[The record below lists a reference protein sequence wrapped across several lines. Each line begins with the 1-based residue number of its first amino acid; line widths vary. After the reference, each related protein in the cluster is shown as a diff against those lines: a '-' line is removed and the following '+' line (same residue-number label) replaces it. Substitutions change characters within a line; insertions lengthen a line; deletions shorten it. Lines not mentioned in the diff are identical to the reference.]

1 MPHAATEFL
10 TTIQRALGGDAK
22 SDSRVEFTGEGA
34 LPSVFAVTDLAA
46 GSIGAAALAV
56 LEYAD
61 AGAAM
66 TPAVSVDRR
75 LASFWFGSS
84 VEPIGWSLPPVWD
97 VIAGDYACADGWI
110 RLHTNAARHR
120 EAALAV
126 LATAGDK
133 EAARAAVKRW
143 QADELEAAV
152 VARGGCAA
160 TMRSLADWSAH
171 PQGKLVASEPL
182 VWLERTEKSAPCV
195 DARDR
200 ARPLAGVR
208 VLDLTRILA
217 GPIATRFLA
226 GFGAEVL
233 RIDPPNWD
241 EPTIAPEVTLG
252 KRCARLDLSGAGGRE
267 RWLALLSQADV
278 VIHGYRPDALERLGL
293 GVETRRRARPGL
305 IDVSLDA
312 YGWTGPWAGRRG
324 FDSLVQMSSG
334 IADEGMRRAG
344 AEIPTPLPAQALDHA
359 TGYLMAAAA
368 VRGLS
373 ARRASGEG
381 SLVRVSLARIAA
393 LLTSI
398 AAPSDTPAL
407 TKRDDGDYAAT
418 AEATTWGPARRLRPP
433 VKVEGAAM
441 RWDIPASALGSSPP
455 RW

>member
-1 MPHAATEFL
+1 MLAISVFLALRSHNRRTLMPHAATEFL

-46 GSIGAAALAV
+46 GSIGPAALAV

-110 RLHTNAARHR
+110 RLHTNAVRHR

-133 EAARAAVKRW
+133 EAVRAAVKRW

-152 VARGGCAA
+152 VARGCCAA

-195 DARDR
+195 DARNR
-200 ARPLAGVR
+200 ARPLAVVR

-226 GFGAEVL
+226 GFGAELL
-233 RIDPPNWD
+233 RIDPPNGTSRQSRPRSPWAND
-241 EPTIAPEVTLG
+241 ARGSISAAPGAENAGSRCCHRPTWSFTAIAPT
-252 KRCARLDLSGAGGRE
+252 
-267 RWLALLSQADV
+267 RWNGSTW
-278 VIHGYRPDALERLGL
+278 RRDASP
-293 GVETRRRARPGL
+293 RA
-305 IDVSLDA
+305 
-312 YGWTGPWAGRRG
+312 
-324 FDSLVQMSSG
+324 
-334 IADEGMRRAG
+334 AG
-344 AEIPTPLPAQALDHA
+344 ADRRFRSTPMVGP
-359 TGYLMAAAA
+359 GPG
-368 VRGLS
+368 RG
-373 ARRASGEG
+373 G
-381 SLVRVSLARIAA
+381 AA
-393 LLTSI
+393 L
-398 AAPSDTPAL
+398 
-407 TKRDDGDYAAT
+407 T
-418 AEATTWGPARRLRPP
+418 ASCR
-433 VKVEGAAM
+433 
-441 RWDIPASALGSSPP
+441 
-455 RW
+455 

>member
-22 SDSRVEFTGEGA
+22 SGSRVEFTGEGA
-34 LPSVFAVTDLAA
+34 LPSVFAITDLAA

-84 VEPIGWSLPPVWD
+84 VEPIGWSLPPVWH

-133 EAARAAVKRW
+133 EAVRAAVKRW

-233 RIDPPNWD
+233 RIRRTGTSRRSRPRSPWANDARGSISTAPGAENAGWCCCHR
-241 EPTIAPEVTLG
+241 PTWSFTAIAPT
-252 KRCARLDLSGAGGRE
+252 
-267 RWLALLSQADV
+267 RWNGSASAS
-278 VIHGYRPDALERLGL
+278 
-293 GVETRRRARPGL
+293 RRAAAR
-305 IDVSLDA
+305 
-312 YGWTGPWAGRRG
+312 GR
-324 FDSLVQMSSG
+324 D
-334 IADEGMRRAG
+334 
-344 AEIPTPLPAQALDHA
+344 
-359 TGYLMAAAA
+359 
-368 VRGLS
+368 
-373 ARRASGEG
+373 
-381 SLVRVSLARIAA
+381 
-393 LLTSI
+393 
-398 AAPSDTPAL
+398 
-407 TKRDDGDYAAT
+407 
-418 AEATTWGPARRLRPP
+418 
-433 VKVEGAAM
+433 
-441 RWDIPASALGSSPP
+441 
-455 RW
+455 

>member
-133 EAARAAVKRW
+133 EAVRAAVKRW

-160 TMRSLADWSAH
+160 TMRSLADWSLH

-200 ARPLAGVR
+200 ADRSRG
-208 VLDLTRILA
+208 
-217 GPIATRFLA
+217 
-226 GFGAEVL
+226 
-233 RIDPPNWD
+233 
-241 EPTIAPEVTLG
+241 
-252 KRCARLDLSGAGGRE
+252 CAC
-267 RWLALLSQADV
+267 
-278 VIHGYRPDALERLGL
+278 
-293 GVETRRRARPGL
+293 
-305 IDVSLDA
+305 
-312 YGWTGPWAGRRG
+312 
-324 FDSLVQMSSG
+324 
-334 IADEGMRRAG
+334 
-344 AEIPTPLPAQALDHA
+344 
-359 TGYLMAAAA
+359 
-368 VRGLS
+368 
-373 ARRASGEG
+373 
-381 SLVRVSLARIAA
+381 
-393 LLTSI
+393 SI
-398 AAPSDTPAL
+398 
-407 TKRDDGDYAAT
+407 
-418 AEATTWGPARRLRPP
+418 
-433 VKVEGAAM
+433 
-441 RWDIPASALGSSPP
+441 
-455 RW
+455 

>member
-1 MPHAATEFL
+1 
-10 TTIQRALGGDAK
+10 
-22 SDSRVEFTGEGA
+22 

-46 GSIGAAALAV
+46 GSIGAATLAV

-97 VIAGDYACADGWI
+97 MIAGDYACADGWI

-133 EAARAAVKRW
+133 EAVRAAVKSW

-182 VWLERTEKSAPCV
+182 VWLERTEKSAPCA

-241 EPTIAPEVTLG
+241 ESTIAPEVTLG

-267 RWLALLSQADV
+267 RWPALLSQADV

-312 YGWTGPWAGRRG
+312 YAAGVGAGR
-324 FDSLVQMSSG
+324 
-334 IADEGMRRAG
+334 
-344 AEIPTPLPAQALDHA
+344 TAQVG
-359 TGYLMAAAA
+359 TRVRA
-368 VRGLS
+368 VRDFAASVDWIALGK
-373 ARRASGEG
+373 ARAFARNVAVGIVDSPI
-381 SLVRVSLARIAA
+381 SDLV
-393 LLTSI
+393 
-398 AAPSDTPAL
+398 
-407 TKRDDGDYAAT
+407 
-418 AEATTWGPARRLRPP
+418 LRPILCYMFNIEQIKQNLQP
-433 VKVEGAAM
+433 
-441 RWDIPASALGSSPP
+441 
-455 RW
+455 

>member
-110 RLHTNAARHR
+110 RLQTNAARHR

-133 EAARAAVKRW
+133 EAVRAAVKRW

-241 EPTIAPEVTLG
+241 EPRIAPEVTLG
-252 KRCARLDLSGAGGRE
+252 KRWARLDLSGAGGRE
-267 RWLALLSQADV
+267 HWLALLSQADV

-334 IADEGMRRAG
+334 IAGRRYAPHRRRNPDAAAGSGARSCDGVFDGRRRRAR
-344 AEIPTPLPAQALDHA
+344 PQRQAGERGRIARARFARAHRRFADEHRRAL
-359 TGYLMAAAA
+359 GYA
-368 VRGLS
+368 RS
-373 ARRASGEG
+373 DEARRWR
-381 SLVRVSLARIAA
+381 LC
-393 LLTSI
+393 
-398 AAPSDTPAL
+398 
-407 TKRDDGDYAAT
+407 GDCRGDHV
-418 AEATTWGPARRLRPP
+418 GPRPP
-433 VKVEGAAM
+433 VASTRQGGRRRDAM
-441 RWDIPASALGSSPP
+441 GYSR
-455 RW
+455 